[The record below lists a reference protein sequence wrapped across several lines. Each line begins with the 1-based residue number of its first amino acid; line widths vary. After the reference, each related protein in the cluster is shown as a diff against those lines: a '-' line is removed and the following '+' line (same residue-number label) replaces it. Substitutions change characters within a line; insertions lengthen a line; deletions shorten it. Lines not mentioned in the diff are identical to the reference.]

1 MTIIHLL
8 EWFPMLVLAVANGA
22 LREAVLN
29 KHFSPL
35 AAHQISCVTGSLLL
49 FMFIMGMSRWWP
61 FTTAQQALLTG
72 SAWLVMTVIFEFAFG
87 RFGGHKPWREL
98 LADYDV
104 TSGRLWP
111 LVLLTVF
118 ATPSLTRLL

>member
-1 MTIIHLL
+1 MTIIHIL

-22 LREAVLN
+22 FREAVLN

-35 AAHQISCVTGSLLL
+35 AAHQISCLTGSLLL
-49 FMFIMGMSRWWP
+49 AVFITIMSRWWP
-61 FTTAQQALLTG
+61 FATAQQALLTG
-72 SAWLVMTVIFEFAFG
+72 AVWVVMTVIFEFAFG
-87 RFGGHKPWREL
+87 RFGGRKSWREL

-111 LVLLTVF
+111 LVLVTVF
-118 ATPSLTRLL
+118 ATPSLTRIL